1 MDSKNACNMFFLTRL
16 VRMKTK
22 GLNCCIKYKFVKVDR
37 NHVCT
42 PSNHSKATGCLV
54 HPLSLFLITLSVQM

>member
-22 GLNCCIKYKFVKVDR
+22 GLNCCIKYKFVKVDQ

-42 PSNHSKATGCLV
+42 PSKVTVKLQDV
-54 HPLSLFLITLSVQM
+54 WFIL